1 MHLASTVAIMHQK
14 AMPGC
19 LLIALHQGFL
29 WVNRFDIS
37 NKVQLFTTNR
47 QMLQYELMTVK
58 NINYFN

>member
-29 WVNRFDIS
+29 LGEQVWYFKQS
-37 NKVQLFTTNR
+37 ATFHNKQTNV
-47 QMLQYELMTVK
+47 TVW
-58 NINYFN
+58 INDCEKH